1 MSEAHFAMVSEWMD
15 SGNINEFVKA
25 NPDEDRLKLV
35 RISLKITHPPRLN
48 SIDDRI
54 TSWETPLGD

>member
-25 NPDEDRLKLV
+25 NPDEDRLRLV
-35 RISLKITHPPRLN
+35 RISLKITPPHLN
-48 SIDDRI
+48 FIDDWMIAERRR
-54 TSWETPLGD
+54 